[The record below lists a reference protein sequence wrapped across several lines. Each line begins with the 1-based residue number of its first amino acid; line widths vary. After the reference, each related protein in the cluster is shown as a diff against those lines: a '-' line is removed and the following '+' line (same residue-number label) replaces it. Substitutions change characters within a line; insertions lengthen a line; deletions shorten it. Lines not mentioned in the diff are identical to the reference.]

1 MLLEGNGGTPVHFPK
16 DNGRFEFDDEVALIF
31 PNMAVRSIPLYRQ
44 AHALHASIAHT
55 HIRGLMDLWDQKQA
69 TILDVGTSVGGFL
82 HAICNQFQIDTR
94 IGADTIKYIGTDLS
108 PHMLEEFSS
117 QYPWAEAIC
126 CAADEAGQKDNS
138 VDVVCIMYVL
148 QFVPPDQRDAVLISL
163 YKSMQNNA
171 IIFLGQ
177 KEEMHG
183 AIRPSFNYE
192 YIQWRKGNGYTE
204 AEIAAKTRALEL
216 VMWPETLADT
226 KHRLE
231 RVGFRFINE
240 TTRWLQFST
249 LMARK

>member
-1 MLLEGNGGTPVHFPK
+1 MLNLTERTNPVHFPTQYNK
-16 DNGRFEFDDEVALIF
+16 FEFDDEVAVIF
-31 PNMAVRSIPLYRQ
+31 NNMAVRSIPLYLQ
-44 AHALHASIAHT
+44 AHELHAHIAHT
-55 HIRGLMDLWDQKQA
+55 HIKGLFSLWNQKRA

-82 HAICNQFQIDTR
+82 HAVCNQFQIDPNTGSDEIR
-94 IGADTIKYIGTDLS
+94 YIGTDIS
-108 PHMLEEFSS
+108 PPMLAEFSRH
-117 QYPWAEAIC
+117 YPWAESIC
-126 CAADEAGQKDNS
+126 CAADGAGQKDNS

-148 QFVPPDQRDAVLISL
+148 QFVPAAQRDGVLRAL
-163 YKSMQNNA
+163 YNSMKDNA

-177 KEEMHG
+177 KEEPFN
-183 AIRPSFNYE
+183 AIRPSLSYE

-204 AEIAAKTRALEL
+204 AEIAAKTKALEL

-231 RVGFRFINE
+231 RVGFRFIHE